1 MVQVSMSELH
11 THIHLDYSEVEFQ
24 SYINCECNISLL
36 KNN

>member
-1 MVQVSMSELH
+1 MSEFH
-11 THIHLDYSEVEFQ
+11 THIHVDYSKVEFQ